1 MKSVRPACKG
11 RVAALPVLTY
21 GEVRVPPVLAPRAF
35 GLGLTDFHGNL
46 FED

>member
-21 GEVRVPPVLAPRAF
+21 AKVRSAPVLAPRTF
-35 GLGLTDFHGNL
+35 RLGLTDFHGNL

>member
-21 GEVRVPPVLAPRAF
+21 VKYAALRFSHPALF
-35 GLGLTDFHGNL
+35 GWA
-46 FED
+46 